1 MRSEEWLLSSQSSR
15 TRLFNSSASSS
26 AVRRRRS
33 HVGLLSLSDTD
44 GWIDRGSSAG
54 IRAERRVCPLVG

>member
-1 MRSEEWLLSSQSSR
+1 MRSEEWLFPSQSSR
-15 TRLFNSSASSS
+15 TRLFNSSKSSS

-44 GWIDRGSSAG
+44 GWIDRCSSAG
-54 IRAERRVCPLVG
+54 IRAERRVCLLVG